1 VMKESRIIALLTDF
15 GLGNPYVAAMKGQI
29 LSVYPRAII
38 TDISH
43 TVAPFNIK
51 EAAYVLWSAC
61 RNFPKG
67 TIFVIVVDPGVGG
80 SRKIL
85 LAESAYYK
93 FLAPDNG
100 VLRFVQ
106 DTLPVIR
113 TREVKNDAYF
123 NKPVSPTFHG
133 RDIFAPVA
141 AHLARGLSPQLIGPI
156 IKPISSGTTSIF
168 RLSNKPGRYQGE
180 IIHIDAFGNII
191 TNAMLKKKPSSIS
204 VRVGQKTIKRYYD
217 TYIQAPE
224 AIPFLLMGSSQ
235 LLEVSVK
242 NGSAAG
248 MLRAKLN
255 QKITIHVP

>member
-1 VMKESRIIALLTDF
+1 MKDSPIIALLTDF
-15 GLGNPYVAAMKGQI
+15 GLGAPYVAAMKGQI
-29 LSVYPRAII
+29 LSIHPRAII

-43 TVAPFNIK
+43 TVTPFNIN

-67 TIFVIVVDPGVGG
+67 TIFVVVVDPGVGG

-85 LAESAYYK
+85 LAESSRYK
-93 FLAPDNG
+93 FIAPDNG

-106 DTLPVIR
+106 NTLPIIR
-113 TREVKNDAYF
+113 IREVSNDAYF

-141 AHLARGLSPQLIGPI
+141 AHLARGLSPQRVGPI
-156 IKPISSGTTSIF
+156 IKPVSSDLTSIF
-168 RLSNKPGRYQGE
+168 RLSDKPGRYQGE

-191 TNAMLKKKPSSIS
+191 TNATLKKKPSAIS
-204 VRVGQKTIKRYYD
+204 VRIGKRTISRYFD
-217 TYIQAPE
+217 TYTHAPE

-235 LLEVSVK
+235 LLEVSIK
-242 NGSAAG
+242 NGSAAEL
-248 MLRAKLN
+248 LRAKLN
-255 QKITIHVP
+255 QKISIRVP